1 MQLKTSLL
9 GAALVLGAT
18 LPSLAQDGAMAPMKG
33 AMAPMNGAMM
43 AMSAQDQLFM
53 VRAAEGNLA
62 EITLAQMAIRK
73 SNTPGVQ
80 NVARMITQGHSMAQ
94 NDLMTLM
101 RGKGMMMSP
110 MLSPTHLAVQ
120 TALGKAKKAGFDKMY
135 MSNQTDDHENTIAL
149 FQAQIMNGQ
158 DADLKAYATKYLPDI
173 VGHTIMIY
181 TVAKQVG
188 APGSEMR
195 PPQPPVPPGV
205 TPTMMPM
212 PGMNGTMTPMNGG
225 MAPMNGGTGMN
236 GTMAPMGNGSGMNG
250 AGGMTPITGTPQPA
264 M

>member
-9 GAALVLGAT
+9 GAAFVLGAT
-18 LPSLAQDGAMAPMKG
+18 FPALAQDGTMAPMNG
-33 AMAPMNGAMM
+33 TMAPMNGAMM
-43 AMSAQDQLFM
+43 AMSPQDQLFL

-73 SNTPGVQ
+73 SSTPGVQ
-80 NVARMITQGHSMAQ
+80 NVARMITQGHTLAQ
-94 NDLMTLM
+94 NELLAIA
-101 RGKGMMMSP
+101 RRKGMTMAP
-110 MLSPTHLAVQ
+110 MLSPTHMAVQ
-120 TALGKAKKAGFDKMY
+120 TALGKAKKASFDKMY

-149 FQAQIMNGQ
+149 FQTQIMNGQ
-158 DADLKAYATKYLPDI
+158 DADLKAYASKFLPDI

-181 TVAKQVG
+181 TVAKGVG

-205 TPTMMPM
+205 TPTIMPM
-212 PGMNGTMTPMNGG
+212 NGMDGTMAPMGGAAGMNGTMTP
-225 MAPMNGGTGMN
+225 PMNGGTGTN
-236 GTMAPMGNGSGMNG
+236 GTMAPST
-250 AGGMTPITGTPQPA
+250 GGMTPMTGTPQPA